1 MTYCLNPNCNKP
13 HNPDQNKFCQN
24 CGQKLLL
31 GKRYRAIEKIGE
43 GGFGKTFLAIDEY
56 KPYQPK
62 CVIKQFAYQGK
73 GTKIAFQL
81 FVEEAKRLEELGK
94 HPQIPDLLA
103 HFEQNKEK
111 YLVQEFI
118 EGKNLA
124 EELKENGVFT
134 QDKIIEL
141 LLSILNV
148 LSYIHKN
155 NVIHRD
161 IKPENIIYNL
171 NTKEF
176 ILVDFGIAKFVN
188 PNLANS
194 SATIVGT
201 PGYSADEQMN
211 RKPVFASDIYS
222 LGVTCIHLLTNVDPF
237 TLYSDSENKWV
248 WRDYL
253 NNNYINDNLAKIID
267 KVIQKDVDQRYQ
279 LADEII
285 EDLRLNILQYVI
297 ESLSSDYKEVI
308 AEQLFG
314 KNNSITYDKLN
325 DEIYKYFTDYTKKQI
340 KKTHVTD
347 WDIILLWR
355 DYILVFIEKLKLPNQ
370 FQKDKNDVI
379 KKLKQLQ
386 DDSKLTDNLEK
397 ITQDIFSLFYETLTE
412 KEKEKLWEQIEKE
425 LKEKGFEFNKNKYKK
440 AGFKGFA
447 YGAAGIPFFFIFLI
461 ARILLQ
467 KMTQGILAWIL
478 VTILGRQAFKRAAL
492 GFLSGPFGIAIGVAL
507 GGGAIIT
514 GVSQY
519 KKEIKKAKFI
529 EGILSVYFLSFYI
542 KFENAQ

>member
-1 MTYCLNPNCNKP
+1 MTYCLNPNCTKP
-13 HNPDQNKFCQN
+13 ENPDNNKFCQN
-24 CGQKLLL
+24 CGKKLLL
-31 GKRYRAIEKIGE
+31 GNRYRAIKPIGA
-43 GGFGKTFLAIDEY
+43 GAFGKTFLADDQY
-56 KPYQPK
+56 KPYKPK

-73 GTKIAFQL
+73 GTNIASKL
-81 FVEEAKRLEELGK
+81 FAEEAKRLEELGK
-94 HPQIPDLLA
+94 NQQIPDLLA

-124 EELKENGVFT
+124 EELDENGVFS
-134 QDKIIEL
+134 QISIIEL
-141 LLSILNV
+141 LSSMLNI
-148 LSYIHKN
+148 LSYIHQN

-161 IKPENIIYNL
+161 IKPENIIYNSISK
-171 NTKEF
+171 NF
-176 ILVDFGIAKFVN
+176 VLVDFGVAKFVN
-188 PNLANS
+188 PNSINS
-194 SATIVGT
+194 KTTIVGT
-201 PGYSADEQMN
+201 PGYSADEQISG
-211 RKPVFASDIYS
+211 KPVFASDIYS
-222 LGVTCIHLLTNVDPF
+222 LGITCIHLLTNVDPF

-253 NNNYINDNLAKIID
+253 NNNYVSDNLANIFD
-267 KVIQKDVDQRYQ
+267 KMIQKDINKRYQ
-279 LADEII
+279 LANEII
-285 EDLRLNILQYVI
+285 EDLKLNSLQYVI

-314 KNNSITYDKLN
+314 KNNSITSNKLN
-325 DEIYKYFTDYTKKQI
+325 DEIYKYFTDYTKKQM
-340 KKTHVTD
+340 KKSYVTD
-347 WDIILLWR
+347 WDIILFWR
-355 DYILVFIEKLKLPNQ
+355 DHILVFIEKLKLPNQ
-370 FQKDKNDVI
+370 FQKDKDDVI

-386 DDSKLTDNLEK
+386 NDYKLTDNLEK

-425 LKEKGFEFNKNKYKK
+425 LKEKGFKFNKNEYKK

-478 VTILGRQAFKRAAL
+478 VTILGRQAFKRVAL

-529 EGILSVYFLSFYI
+529 EGILSVYFLSFYV
-542 KFENAQ
+542 KFRNT